1 MKIPD
6 LKKINF
12 DGVNLVTASGVLSM
26 CQDPNEFDSFYTHS
40 VLNNLGGVLKYPQLF
55 FMNASERV
63 YLLENILE
71 KEGILRKCTHYGYR
85 SHKKWTELRPPY
97 SKSYTS
103 FKNIFR
109 KPLSRFYE
117 KREVFF
123 GLFTL
128 RPETKVKTDITK
140 VYRLQ
145 ATDFSYV
152 SGQKVSD
159 EFYCR
164 IEDAFLELTP
174 SERLLRPKSTISY
187 TSPYGQSDGMFFF
200 EKDIIKLFTVENVK
214 YQEIDIDCHYLN
226 GEPISNDEQPPGL
239 DIDVPELDK
248 DVPVIEE
255 RAISSEELN
264 LLCILHALVNEA
276 LNSTPPRFQTINQ
289 LYNYPREKYEKL
301 QGISESSV
309 RSKIKEAQQ
318 LLDSTSLNTSNERIN
333 TRTER
338 TLFNIIAILFESITN
353 GINSRFK
360 DVTDLSGYLV
370 ENDEFVAKLG
380 LTSNDIKKIMTEINN
395 DFSAS

>member
-12 DGVNLVTASGVLSM
+12 DGVNLVTSSGVLSM

-40 VLNNLGGVLKYPQLF
+40 VLNNLGGIMKYSRLF

-63 YLLENILE
+63 YLLESILE
-71 KEGILRKCTHYGYR
+71 KEGILKTCTKGYR
-85 SHKKWTELRPPY
+85 SSKELTELKPPY
-97 SKSYTS
+97 SKSYAS
-103 FKNIFR
+103 RKNFLI
-109 KPLSRFYE
+109 KPRTRFFE

-128 RPETKVKTDITK
+128 RSEPKGKTDITK

-145 ATDFSYV
+145 ATDLSYV

-174 SERLLRPKSTISY
+174 SECLLRPKSTLSY
-187 TSPYGQSDGMFFF
+187 ASPYDQSDGMFFL

-226 GEPISNDEQPPGL
+226 GELVSKDEQSPDL
-239 DIDVPELDK
+239 DMDLPELDK
-248 DVPVIEE
+248 DVQVIED
-255 RAISSEELN
+255 RVISKEELN

-289 LYNYPREKYEKL
+289 LYNYPREKHDKL
-301 QGISESSV
+301 KGISESSV
-309 RSKIKEAQQ
+309 RSKIKEAEQ
-318 LLDSTSLNTSNERIN
+318 LLHSTSLKASNERIN

-338 TLFNIIAILFESITN
+338 TLFNIIAILFESITH
-353 GINSRFK
+353 GINSKFQN
-360 DVTDLSGYLV
+360 VTDLSDYLV
-370 ENDEFVAKLG
+370 DNDEFVTKLG
-380 LTSNDIKKIMTEINN
+380 LTSNELQKTMTEINKE
-395 DFSAS
+395 FSMS

>member
-1 MKIPD
+1 MKIRD

-12 DGVNLVTASGVLSM
+12 DGVNLVTSSGILSM

-40 VLNNLGGVLKYPQLF
+40 VLNNLGGIMKYPRLF
-55 FMNASERV
+55 FMDASERV

-71 KEGILRKCTHYGYR
+71 KEGILEKCTKGYR
-85 SHKKWTELRPPY
+85 SSKVLTELQPPY
-97 SKSYTS
+97 SKSYVS
-103 FKNIFR
+103 RKNFLI
-109 KPLSRFYE
+109 KPRTRFFE
-117 KREVFF
+117 KREMFF

-128 RPETKVKTDITK
+128 IPEPKGKTDITK

-145 ATDFSYV
+145 ATDLSYV

-187 TSPYGQSDGMFFF
+187 TSPYDQSDGMFFL
-200 EKDIIKLFTVENVK
+200 EKDVIKLFTVENVK

-226 GEPISNDEQPPGL
+226 GELLSNDEQSS
-239 DIDVPELDK
+239 DEDVLESDK
-248 DVPVIEE
+248 AIPVKEE
-255 RAISSEELN
+255 RVISKEELN

-276 LNSTPPRFQTINQ
+276 MHSTPPRFQTINQ
-289 LYNYPREKYEKL
+289 LYNYPREKHAKL
-301 QGISESSV
+301 KGISESSV
-309 RSKIKEAQQ
+309 RSKIKEAEQ
-318 LLDSTSLNTSNERIN
+318 LLHSTSLKTSNERIN

-338 TLFNIIAILFESITN
+338 TLFNIIAILFESITH

-360 DVTDLSGYLV
+360 NVTELSDYLV
-370 ENDEFVAKLG
+370 DNDEFVAKLG
-380 LTSNDIKKIMTEINN
+380 LTSNKLQKIMIEINKE
-395 DFSAS
+395 FSTS